1 MERLGVRKEVA
12 DAILDKRFR
21 GVFGTQT
28 LEYWIEDTVRTN
40 YEILLRLQDGVNS
53 KETDLGYEGYLKH
66 RNVLDSPP
74 DVIEEHTI
82 LYKAIPFT
90 SPLFLEDGTLD
101 ISTLASPRGND
112 FNTSHSAIYLYPHRC
127 TAEHFRKYLSL
138 RCPYSSTH
146 LLSINIPDHL
156 IASLQIEELW
166 YGEAWKEYIWHCKTK
181 SPLPEHLQYLARADL
196 VKGHICTKPPSEIA
210 RLRLDNLDAEVRES
224 DVFVLPNGEKAI
236 QWCFKE
242 DEFRRIMEGLEGKG
256 RVHVEVFE
264 PPECVEV

>member
-1 MERLGVRKEVA
+1 MDPNSNPDPTSPSDSISIHSSTLDLPATANSIPGLVFIGFTPRIALHIFTMCSRYKDPSCSSSEATNYDFFSFIHGHIIYINNWTLSRLPDAEKMERLGVRKEVA

-156 IASLQIEELW
+156 IA
-166 YGEAWKEYIWHCKTK
+166 
-181 SPLPEHLQYLARADL
+181 
-196 VKGHICTKPPSEIA
+196 
-210 RLRLDNLDAEVRES
+210 
-224 DVFVLPNGEKAI
+224 
-236 QWCFKE
+236 
-242 DEFRRIMEGLEGKG
+242 
-256 RVHVEVFE
+256 
-264 PPECVEV
+264 